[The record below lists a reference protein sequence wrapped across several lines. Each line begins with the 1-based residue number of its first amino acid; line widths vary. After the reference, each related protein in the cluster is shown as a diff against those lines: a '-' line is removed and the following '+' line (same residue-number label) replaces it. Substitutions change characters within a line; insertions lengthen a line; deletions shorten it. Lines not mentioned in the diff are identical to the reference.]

1 MWVRRIRVVALILA
15 LAPVDVA
22 DAQEFTYRGFT
33 EVRSMVYAL
42 TAPRDDSRLAVE
54 GRVRFEPA
62 YRPVRWLTLEAS
74 VGARIDNLSQV
85 ERTWHLDWRD
95 RGTRRPALAVRQAT
109 AALRKGRFVAGVGK
123 QFIRW
128 GKADILTPT
137 DRFAPRDF
145 LEVTNDE
152 LLAVTGTRF
161 QYEAGSHAF
170 DVVWVPFFTPSRT
183 PLFDRRWAVVPEN
196 LGAFEVVDQGSMF
209 PDRSQAGARWSYTGS
224 GLELSVSY
232 FDGLN
237 HLPEITAQPLS
248 GLPVIVVTRSYV
260 PLRMAGID
268 SALPL
273 RWFTIKGE
281 AALLDTASATADD
294 LVLYVIQLE
303 RMQGEL
309 SLVGGYAGEMVT
321 RRRSIFSFAPDRG
334 LARSFLGRASYT
346 IDVNRS
352 VTVEAAVRQ
361 NLDGVSVKGEY
372 SQATG
377 VRWRITLAGTAIGGR
392 SGDFFGQYRRNSH
405 LTLSARYSF

>member
-1 MWVRRIRVVALILA
+1 MRPALA
-15 LAPVDVA
+15 LLVLLTLGDPAG
-22 DAQEFTYRGFT
+22 AQDFTYRGFA
-33 EVRSMVYAL
+33 EVRSLIYPL
-42 TAPRDDSRLAVE
+42 TASRDDDRLAVE

-62 YRPVRWLTLEAS
+62 YRPVRWVRLESS
-74 VGARIDNLSQV
+74 VDARIDNLSQV
-85 ERTWHLDWRD
+85 ERTWHVDWRD
-95 RGTRRPALAVRQAT
+95 RRSRRPALAVRQASAT
-109 AALRKGRFVAGVGK
+109 LQKGRLVAGLGK

-152 LLAVTGTRF
+152 FLAVTGTRL

-170 DVVWVPFFTPSRT
+170 DVVWVPLFTPSRT
-183 PLFDRRWAVVPEN
+183 PLFERRWAAVPEN
-196 LGAFEVVDQGSMF
+196 LGPFELIDRGAIF

-232 FDGLN
+232 FDGLS
-237 HLPEITAQPLS
+237 HLAEMSAQPLS
-248 GLPVIVVTRSYV
+248 GLPAIAVTRFYA
-260 PLRMAGID
+260 PLRTAGID
-268 SALPL
+268 WAFPL

-281 AALLDTASATADD
+281 AALLDTASLTSDD
-294 LVLYVIQLE
+294 VVLYVIQFE

-309 SLVGGYAGEMVT
+309 SLVGGYAGEIVTT
-321 RRRSIFSFAPDRG
+321 RRSAFGFAPDRG

-352 VTVEAAVRQ
+352 LAAEAAVRQ
-361 NLDGVSVKGEY
+361 SLDGVWVKGEY

-377 VRWRITLAGTAIGGR
+377 AHWRITLAGTAIGGGA
-392 SGDFFGQYRRNSH
+392 GDFFGQYRRNSH
-405 LTLSARYSF
+405 VDATLRYSF